1 MPTSSDRYMSH
12 VFPGS
17 PAIDPEAI
25 EHLRLLEDED
35 EPDIVGELIRL
46 FLANTP
52 PRIANMV
59 SGVKSGDLVAVGRA
73 AHSLKSSSAH
83 LGAIGMHQVCEKLDG
98 LKDSRHV
105 DEAAH
110 LVGLLQKEFEVVSR
124 ALQEIAAED

>member
-1 MPTSSDRYMSH
+1 MSH

-35 EPDIVGELIRL
+35 EPDIVGELVRL

-52 PRIANMV
+52 PRIASMV
-59 SGVKSGDLVAVGRA
+59 TGVKSGDLVAVARA

-83 LGAIGMHQVCEKLDG
+83 LGAIGMQQVCEKLEA
-98 LKDSRHV
+98 LKDSTHV

-110 LVGLLQKEFEVVSR
+110 LVGLLQRELEVVAR
-124 ALQEIAAED
+124 ALQQIAAED

>member
-1 MPTSSDRYMSH
+1 MSH

-17 PAIDPEAI
+17 PAIDLEAI

-35 EPDIVGELIRL
+35 EPDIVGELVRL

-52 PRIANMV
+52 PRLANMV
-59 SGVKSGDLVAVGRA
+59 SGVKSGDLVVVGRA

-83 LGAIGMHQVCEKLDG
+83 LGAVGMQQVCEKLEG
-98 LKDSRHV
+98 LKDSTHV

-110 LVGLLQKEFEVVSR
+110 LVGLLQQEFEVVSR
-124 ALQEIAAED
+124 ALQKIAAED

>member
-1 MPTSSDRYMSH
+1 MSH

-35 EPDIVGELIRL
+35 EPDIVGELVRL

-52 PRIANMV
+52 PRIASMV
-59 SGVKSGDLVAVGRA
+59 SGVKSGDLIAVGRA

-83 LGAIGMHQVCEKLDG
+83 LGAVGMQQVCEKLEG
-98 LKDSRHV
+98 LKDSAHI

-110 LVGLLQKEFEVVSR
+110 LVGLLQREFEVVSR
-124 ALQEIAAED
+124 ALEQIAED

>member
-1 MPTSSDRYMSH
+1 MSSSSARFMSH

-35 EPDIVGELIRL
+35 EPDIVGELVRL

-52 PRIANMV
+52 PRIASMV
-59 SGVKSGDLVAVGRA
+59 TGVKSGDLVAVARA

-83 LGAIGMHQVCEKLDG
+83 LGAIGMQQVCEKLEA
-98 LKDSRHV
+98 LKDSTHV

-110 LVGLLQKEFEVVSR
+110 LVGLLQRELEVVAR
-124 ALQEIAAED
+124 ALQQIAAED